1 MRCWACATTPTAS
14 PKAWICW
21 RLRRLKQAIADYT
34 EMFRR
39 AGLKLKVALPEQAAY
54 QNLVGGNPRALANCC
69 VIDFSHH
76 MTKLH
81 FFLDGAYDVARVIE
95 IGGIDIDRAIANEYG
110 VDEHVADQYK
120 RTDYQGA
127 QRSEAARAVY
137 QSIAI
142 EIGRALNFYGFNNP
156 DVVIEVAYLLRWRA
170 ASGSAGRGGGCPCR
184 LARVVYRRRAAADE
198 RAVGRGPSLSG
209 CHRRHHEG
217 GAVAMDLKQEVSLS
231 ALKRGKVPAYPV
243 KTSINLVDTQ
253 QQRGNLLA
261 QLGLFAIALVLIGVF
276 AKFAVVDPLAAS
288 AASSNEVSAAQA
300 RLDVLAA
307 ENADYAELNAQ
318 YDRYVVPGL
327 SEEEQ
332 NLVDR
337 DVVLNLL
344 QQKVMGVGHLSSL
357 RMEKNTATVTCLGAD
372 LNEVSALV
380 ESLESDQ
387 RVAHVTVSTA
397 QGENDSSTSATIQ
410 IVFAGPLDVE
420 GDGGSKEKG
429 AGDGAA

>member
-1 MRCWACATTPTAS
+1 
-14 PKAWICW
+14 
-21 RLRRLKQAIADYT
+21 
-34 EMFRR
+34 
-39 AGLKLKVALPEQAAY
+39 
-54 QNLVGGNPRALANCC
+54 
-69 VIDFSHH
+69 
-76 MTKLH
+76 
-81 FFLDGAYDVARVIE
+81 
-95 IGGIDIDRAIANEYG
+95 
-110 VDEHVADQYK
+110 
-120 RTDYQGA
+120 
-127 QRSEAARAVY
+127 
-137 QSIAI
+137 
-142 EIGRALNFYGFNNP
+142 
-156 DVVIEVAYLLRWRA
+156 
-170 ASGSAGRGGGCPCR
+170 
-184 LARVVYRRRAAADE
+184 
-198 RAVGRGPSLSG
+198 
-209 CHRRHHEG
+209 
-217 GAVAMDLKQEVSLS
+217 MDLKPEVSLS
-231 ALKRGKVPAYPV
+231 ALTRGKAPAYPV